1 MSDYENEQMPLFD
14 PENPDQ
20 QKKEAV
26 QRAQLNDDDLRSMR
40 IVDPSWEVN
49 ERVNTAINRL
59 EQLQRDRGTSRDNIE
74 QAIRQLEKVN
84 NLERQTR
91 DIVRDTLENRQRAR
105 QIQHDSLL
113 EKERELDIQKRMTS
127 LEKDGVA
134 ALREEARLVG
144 IRSEG
149 RYHFGRRVGDQAMS
163 EEEFRRMAS
172 QGEAHP
178 DYGSFRQQ
186 MMDER
191 AIRLERGK
199 PTFSVGEVFRAVAS
213 GNIGAAVGELLQRPD
228 FGPVTGLNR
237 AAGSL
242 GARMEQSNIPG
253 VGALGR
259 GIPGAVG
266 YALTPAAA
274 YGAYR
279 LFNRYNRLQQ
289 DLQLQGMAGGLQGG
303 EAIREGLEG
312 RFQARVMGLNPFD
325 IMTTQMAREIAS
337 GVRTRGFRGE
347 VAKAWTET
355 VGDVVSDLGI
365 SASSALES
373 MNVAVEQLG
382 MNTEEFRDMMD
393 SLDEVAKSTGD
404 SVEAVRQRTLAL
416 SQSLA
421 ETGGQAA
428 GQLGD
433 TIVATIQGAMPRGP
447 GRDAVAQAVGQ
458 PQALAALQP
467 MFGTGEFVS
476 PMDIE
481 GQARQ
486 VATILDNMRARLLE
500 AKGSMPIAQYAT
512 MLAMG
517 NMFNLGMNAAAW
529 EDFLKSTSFRES
541 QGRQITKEAQA
552 AESAARDRGGVRGFL
567 GGVLGGAAGVAGWVG
582 DQPLG
587 PLSDLA
593 RGAEGVYDFGAGIG
607 INTAR
612 GRNQY
617 ITRAA
622 EQLIAAGIPQD
633 QRREMLRGLW
643 QARGESGESF
653 QRASQRFGEQATRE
667 VVIRLEPNPELR
679 RLIRTNQ
686 AAYNDYVAGRGGSQ
700 YTQPPPAIQPRNE
713 Q

>member
-1 MSDYENEQMPLFD
+1 MPLFD

-20 QKKEAV
+20 QRKEAV

-40 IVDPSWEVN
+40 IVDPSWEMG

-59 EQLQRDRGTSRDNIE
+59 EQMQRDRGTSRENIE

-91 DIVRDTLENRQRAR
+91 DIVRDTVENRQKAR
-105 QIQHDSLL
+105 QIQHDSIL
-113 EKERELDIQKRMTS
+113 EKERELDIEKRMRAM
-127 LEKDGVA
+127 EKDGVS

-149 RYHFGRRVGDQAMS
+149 RYHFGRRVGENAMS

-172 QGEAHP
+172 QREAHP

-228 FGPVTGLNR
+228 FAPVTALNR
-237 AAGSL
+237 GAGSL
-242 GARMEQSNIPG
+242 GASLEQSSIPG
-253 VGALGR
+253 AGALGR
-259 GIPGAVG
+259 AIPGAVG

-337 GVRTRGFRGE
+337 GVRSRGFRGE

-365 SASSALES
+365 SASAALES
-373 MNVAVEQLG
+373 MNVAVEELG
-382 MNTEEFRDMMD
+382 MNTNEFRDMMD

-404 SVEAVRQRTLAL
+404 SVENVRQRTIAL
-416 SQSLA
+416 SQALA
-421 ETGGQAA
+421 QTGGQAA

-433 TIVATIQGAMPRGP
+433 TIVATIQGAVGRGP
-447 GRDAVAQAVGQ
+447 ARGALAQAVGQ

-476 PMDIE
+476 PFDVE
-481 GQARQ
+481 GQIRQ
-486 VATILDNMRARLLE
+486 FATIMDNMKARLL
-500 AKGSMPIAQYAT
+500 ANQRSSGIPLAQYAT
-512 MLAMG
+512 ILAG
-517 NMFNLGMNAAAW
+517 ANMFNLGMNAAAW
-529 EDFLKSTSFRES
+529 EDFLKAGSFREA
-541 QGRQITKEAQA
+541 QGRQVAAEARA
-552 AESAARDRGGVRGFL
+552 AESAGRRRGGLRGFL
-567 GGVLGGAAGVAGWVG
+567 GGVLEGASGAAGWVG

-593 RGAEGVYDFGAGIG
+593 RGAAGVYDFGAGIG

-622 EQLIAAGIPQD
+622 EQLVAAGIPQD

-653 QRASQRFGEQATRE
+653 QRASQRFSDQATRE
-667 VVIRLEPNPELR
+667 IVVRLEPNPELR
-679 RLIRTNQ
+679 RLIRTNST
-686 AAYNDYVAGRGGSQ
+686 AYNDYVTGRGGSQ
-700 YTQPPPAIQPRNE
+700 YTEPPPAIQPRNE